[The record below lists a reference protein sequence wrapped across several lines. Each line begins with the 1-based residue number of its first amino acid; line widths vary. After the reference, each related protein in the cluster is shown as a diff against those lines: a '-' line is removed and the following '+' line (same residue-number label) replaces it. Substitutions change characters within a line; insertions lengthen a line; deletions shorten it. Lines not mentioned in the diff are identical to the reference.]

1 MIASYCKGLCYPLPI
16 GYNQNPLIMPGGAP
30 IVSKVALQLQSGF
43 MVDNS
48 TALHTHTYIYMAAC
62 QNLVPLVN
70 IKIAG
75 KWMFIPL
82 NMVLNRY

>member
-48 TALHTHTYIYMAAC
+48 TALHTHIYIYIYGSVSKPC
-62 QNLVPLVN
+62 TPGEHQNS
-70 IKIAG
+70 
-75 KWMFIPL
+75 W
-82 NMVLNRY
+82 